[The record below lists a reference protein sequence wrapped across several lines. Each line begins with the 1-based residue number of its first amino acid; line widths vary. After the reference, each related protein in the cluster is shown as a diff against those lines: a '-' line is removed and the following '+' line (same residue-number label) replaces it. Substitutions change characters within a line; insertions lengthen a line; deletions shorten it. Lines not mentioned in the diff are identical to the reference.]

1 MSSFEWMELQTLNA
15 DISAARSRLAAARA
29 DRNPGAVRILEEEIT
44 AAEARRS
51 LLLAQITN
59 HVAGDPEAA
68 ADPVPA
74 GKPAAAAPA
83 DPQPSGKPARDGE
96 LAMEA
101 VEPGRSSGGSVVWN
115 ELTPGDLE
123 RAKREIE
130 LRRAETLARHAAE
143 LQALE
148 QDQGELDAL
157 VQAIEAFTRKF
168 SLTPPK
174 AEVVALDEERE
185 LRAQGRG

>member
-1 MSSFEWMELQTLNA
+1 
-15 DISAARSRLAAARA
+15 
-29 DRNPGAVRILEEEIT
+29 
-44 AAEARRS
+44 
-51 LLLAQITN
+51 
-59 HVAGDPEAA
+59 
-68 ADPVPA
+68 
-74 GKPAAAAPA
+74 
-83 DPQPSGKPARDGE
+83 
-96 LAMEA
+96 
-101 VEPGRSSGGSVVWN
+101 VWN